1 MQGKFINLGISLG
14 SRSSNTKGNKKGRC
28 VTHCGLAIYI
38 EKSILRQKKKKNYGK
53 LKYNFTHA
61 KNIIFQKKMSLQ
73 EIKILQDILKLYN

>member
-1 MQGKFINLGISLG
+1 LGFPWGQGVQIQ
-14 SRSSNTKGNKKGRC
+14 RETKRDGVSHIMPLPFTLKKY
-28 VTHCGLAIYI
+28 LKA
-38 EKSILRQKKKKNYGK
+38 KKKKKNYGK